1 MSLIITKQ
9 SIPNLFERFLNNK
22 SMVLDLHYNIYR
34 NMKEVS
40 TIIFKISDD

>member
-22 SMVLDLHYNIYR
+22 SMVVDLHYNIHW
-34 NMKEVS
+34 NMKEIS
-40 TIIFKISDD
+40 TINF

>member
-1 MSLIITKQ
+1 MSLIVTKQ

-22 SMVLDLHYNIYR
+22 SIVVDLHYNIFR